1 MASMTIESDL
11 QQDHVGALVR
21 RWRERRRLSQQALS
35 DRCGVSTRHLSYIE
49 TGKSVPSPTMISQ
62 LGDALEVP
70 LRVQRRMFTAAGFVP
85 GASELPLDSP
95 ALAQVNEALELIL
108 AGHEPYPALVI
119 DGGWDL
125 VAANDAA
132 YRLLADIPADLLE
145 PPVNVVRLTLDP
157 RGLAPRIVNLEEWRA
172 GILSRI
178 LHEFDA
184 SGDARLGALL
194 ADHPAPLHHLPPDIV
209 LTVRFRSGDDVLS
222 FLTTTTVFGTPR
234 DVTVAELAIE
244 ALYPADASTRDQLV
258 AAETAA
264 RASR

>member
-1 MASMTIESDL
+1 MTVEPEL
-11 QQDHVGALVR
+11 LQDHVGALVR

-35 DRCGVSTRHLSYIE
+35 DRCGVSTRHLSCIE
-49 TGKSVPSPTMISQ
+49 TGKSVPSPTMIGQ
-62 LGDALEVP
+62 LGSALDVP
-70 LRVQRRMFTAAGFVP
+70 LRVQRRMFTAAGFAP
-85 GASELPLDSP
+85 GATELPLDSP

-125 VAANDAA
+125 VAANEAA

-157 RGLAPRIVNLEEWRA
+157 RGLAPRIVNLDEWRA
-172 GILSRI
+172 GILHRI
-178 LHEFDA
+178 QHEFDT
-184 SGDARLGALL
+184 SGDPRLGELL
-194 ADHPAPLHHLPPDIV
+194 ADHPAPQHSTPPDIV
-209 LTVRFRSGDDVLS
+209 QTVRFRYGDDVLS

-244 ALYPADASTRDQLV
+244 ALYPADAATRDQL
-258 AAETAA
+258 TASA
-264 RASR
+264 TADSASR